1 MPSAKSSRSKTTL
14 QSSKTSKRREKSG
27 FCESREAKIQAGFSP
42 GSTLARLEAALN
54 LVDDVNPAL
63 AADQTVVAVTTT
75 QRFQRVTDLHGTI
88 LVL

>member
-54 LVDDVNPAL
+54 LVDHINPAL
-63 AADQTVVAVTTT
+63 AADQTVIAVTTA
-75 QRFQRVTDLHGTI
+75 QRLQRVTDLHGTI
-88 LVL
+88 LLL